1 MEKLP
6 LRLEDYLETI
16 YFLIKEKGFAR
27 VTDIANYRNVKKS
40 TITEAL
46 KQLSLKGYIN
56 YKPYSTVTL
65 TQKGKEYA
73 KEVIKKH
80 QILKDFYKKVLFE
93 ENKEDELCHLEHF
106 LSNETLKKIEALT
119 KFFEE
124 KSLSKDFEEFIAK
137 WLR

>member
-27 VTDIANYRNVKKS
+27 VTDISNYRNVKKS

-65 TQKGKEYA
+65 TQKGEEYA
-73 KEVIKKH
+73 KKIIKKH
-80 QILKDFYKKVLFE
+80 QVLKDFYKKVLFE
-93 ENKEDELCHLEHF
+93 KNKEDEFCNLEHF
-106 LSNETLKKIEALT
+106 LSEETLKRIEALT

-124 KSLSKDFEEFIAK
+124 KNLLKEFEEFVSK

>member
-65 TQKGKEYA
+65 TQKGEEYA
-73 KEVIKKH
+73 KKIIKKH
-80 QILKDFYKKVLFE
+80 QVLKDFYKKVLFE
-93 ENKEDELCHLEHF
+93 ENKEDEFCNLEHF
-106 LSNETLKKIEALT
+106 LSEETLKRIEALT

-124 KSLSKDFEEFIAK
+124 KNLLKEFEEFVSK

>member
-16 YFLIKEKGFAR
+16 YFLVKEKGFAR
-27 VTDIANYRNVKKS
+27 VTDIANLRNVKKS

-46 KQLSLKGYIN
+46 KQLALKGYIN

-65 TQKGKEYA
+65 TEKGKEYA
-73 KEVIKKH
+73 KNIIRKH

-93 ENKEDELCHLEHF
+93 ENKEEELCNLEHF
-106 LSNETLKKIEALT
+106 LSKETLKKIEALT

-124 KSLSKDFEEFIAK
+124 KNLSKDFKEFISQ
-137 WLR
+137 WLK